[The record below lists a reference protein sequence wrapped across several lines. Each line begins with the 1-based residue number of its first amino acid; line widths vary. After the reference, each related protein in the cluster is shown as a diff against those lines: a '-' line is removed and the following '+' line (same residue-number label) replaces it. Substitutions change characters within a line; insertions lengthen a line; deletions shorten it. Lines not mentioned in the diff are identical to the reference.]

1 MFIPKITDI
10 IANKSQ
16 FRGTTRLWQV
26 DFYTREEESGF
37 TYNLSPSYQ
46 RPDVW
51 STEQRCNF
59 IRSIFFGLPIP
70 PVVLNLLND
79 EREAKEGFRFNVI
92 DGKQR
97 LTTLQM
103 FSKDQLE
110 VDGLKW
116 SDLPE

>member
-10 IANKSQ
+10 IASKSQ

-26 DFYTREEESGF
+26 DFYTRKDGDGF
-37 TYNLSPSYQ
+37 SYNLSPRYQ

-51 STEQRCNF
+51 TMEQRCNF

-70 PVVLNLLND
+70 PVVLNLLTD
-79 EREAKEGFRFNVI
+79 EREEKEGFRFNVI

-103 FSKDQLE
+103 FTKDQLV
-110 VDGLKW
+110 VDELKW